1 MKKSNIIVLALSTL
15 LVVCNALPMN
25 NHVENK
31 KEVGISQKEAS
42 KKKSKK
48 KDVSK
53 DENNESDKTVN
64 DTSKQIAEENT
75 IQEDQESVKS
85 DVQTQEK
92 TSNQNTNENKTQ
104 KKVETKQIPVQSI
117 ESNQPSSVTPSK
129 PASIGINQP
138 SSVTPSQP
146 TSNGNTTNAQQPQ
159 KEEQTKILR
168 VTYWVKCDCG
178 KELTHSIDYKDYE
191 SYYNSNDYSVKI
203 LINQLLDEGHCAG
216 HEEVCGAS
224 HYRYGTN
231 ENWIKS

>member
-1 MKKSNIIVLALSTL
+1 MMKKSSIIAIGLSTL

-25 NHVENK
+25 NHVESK
-31 KEVGISQKEAS
+31 KEVIISQKEVS
-42 KKKSKK
+42 KKKTKK
-48 KDVSK
+48 KDVIK
-53 DENNESDKTVN
+53 GETNESDETVN
-64 DTSKQIAEENT
+64 DTSKQDIEENT

-92 TSNQNTNENKTQ
+92 TKIQNTNENKIQ
-104 KKVETKQIPVQSI
+104 KKIETKQPPIQPV
-117 ESNQPSSVTPSK
+117 ESNQPSSVTPS
-129 PASIGINQP
+129 QP
-138 SSVTPSQP
+138 I
-146 TSNGNTTNAQQPQ
+146 SNGNTTNAQQSQ

-178 KELTHSIDYKDYE
+178 KALTHSIDYKDYE

-216 HEEVCGAS
+216 NEEVCGAS

>member
-31 KEVGISQKEAS
+31 KEVVISQKEAS

-48 KDVSK
+48 EDVSK
-53 DENNESDKTVN
+53 AETDESDETVN
-64 DTSKQIAEENT
+64 DISKQTIEEDT
-75 IQEDQESVKS
+75 IHREDQESVKS

-92 TSNQNTNENKTQ
+92 TKIQNTNENKIQ
-104 KKVETKQIPVQSI
+104 KKVETKQTPVQPV
-117 ESNQPSSVTPSK
+117 ESNQPSSVTPSQ
-129 PASIGINQP
+129 PAS
-138 SSVTPSQP
+138 S
-146 TSNGNTTNAQQPQ
+146 GNTTNAQQPQ

-216 HEEVCGAS
+216 NEEVCGAS

-231 ENWIKS
+231 ENWIYK

>member
-1 MKKSNIIVLALSTL
+1 MT
-15 LVVCNALPMN
+15 
-25 NHVENK
+25 
-31 KEVGISQKEAS
+31 

-53 DENNESDKTVN
+53 DETNESDKSVN
-64 DTSKQIAEENT
+64 DTSKQTAEENT

-92 TSNQNTNENKTQ
+92 TSNQNTNENKTK
-104 KKVETKQIPVQSI
+104 KKVETKQTPVQPV
-117 ESNQPSSVTPSK
+117 ESNQPSSVTPSQ
-129 PASIGINQP
+129 PAS
-138 SSVTPSQP
+138 S
-146 TSNGNTTNAQQPQ
+146 GNTTNAQQPQ

-216 HEEVCGAS
+216 NEEVCGAS

-231 ENWIKS
+231 ENWIYK

>member
-1 MKKSNIIVLALSTL
+1 MKKRNVIVLALSTL

-25 NHVENK
+25 NHVESK
-31 KEVGISQKEAS
+31 KAAVISQKEVS
-42 KKKSKK
+42 KKKTKK

-53 DENNESDKTVN
+53 DETNESDEIVN
-64 DTSKQIAEENT
+64 DATKQEIEENL
-75 IQEDQESVKS
+75 
-85 DVQTQEK
+85 EK
-92 TSNQNTNENKTQ
+92 IVEKLDTDLLVNEYSEIRNIATDIEVENTNENKTQ
-104 KKVETKQIPVQSI
+104 KKVETKQTPIQPV
-117 ESNQPSSVTPSK
+117 ESNQPSSVTPSQ
-129 PASIGINQP
+129 PAS
-138 SSVTPSQP
+138 S
-146 TSNGNTTNAQQPQ
+146 GNTTNAQQPQ

-191 SYYNSNDYSVKI
+191 SYYSSNDYSVKT

-216 HEEVCGAS
+216 NEEVCGAS

>member
-1 MKKSNIIVLALSTL
+1 MKKRNVIVLALSTL

-31 KEVGISQKEAS
+31 KEVVISQKEAS

-53 DENNESDKTVN
+53 DEN
-64 DTSKQIAEENT
+64 
-75 IQEDQESVKS
+75 KS

-92 TSNQNTNENKTQ
+92 ASNQNTNENKTQ
-104 KKVETKQIPVQSI
+104 KKVETKQTPIQPV
-117 ESNQPSSVTPSK
+117 ESNQPSSVTPSQ
-129 PASIGINQP
+129 PAS
-138 SSVTPSQP
+138 S
-146 TSNGNTTNAQQPQ
+146 GNTTNAQQPQ

-191 SYYNSNDYSVKI
+191 SYYSSNDYSVKT

-216 HEEVCGAS
+216 NEEVCGAS

>member
-25 NHVENK
+25 NHVESK
-31 KEVGISQKEAS
+31 KEVVISQKEVS

-48 KDVSK
+48 EDVFK
-53 DENNESDKTVN
+53 DENNESDETVN
-64 DTSKQIAEENT
+64 DISKQTIAEENT

-92 TSNQNTNENKTQ
+92 ASNQNTNENKTQ
-104 KKVETKQIPVQSI
+104 KKVETKQIPVQPV
-117 ESNQPSSVTPSK
+117 ESNQPSSVTPSQ
-129 PASIGINQP
+129 PAS
-138 SSVTPSQP
+138 S
-146 TSNGNTTNAQQPQ
+146 GNTTNAQQPQ

-191 SYYNSNDYSVKI
+191 SYYSSNDYSVKT

-216 HEEVCGAS
+216 NEEVCGAS

-231 ENWIKS
+231 ENWIKN

>member
-1 MKKSNIIVLALSTL
+1 MMKKSSIIAIGLSTL
-15 LVVCNALPMN
+15 LVICNALPMN
-25 NHVENK
+25 SHVENK
-31 KEVGISQKEAS
+31 KAVVISQKEVS
-42 KKKSKK
+42 KKKTKK

-53 DENNESDKTVN
+53 DETHESDETVN
-64 DTSKQIAEENT
+64 YTTKQEIEENT

-85 DVQTQEK
+85 DAQTQEK
-92 TSNQNTNENKTQ
+92 TKTQNINENKTQ
-104 KKVETKQIPVQSI
+104 KKVETKQTPVHSV
-117 ESNQPSSVTPSK
+117 ESNQS
-129 PASIGINQP
+129 

-146 TSNGNTTNAQQPQ
+146 ALSGNTTNAQQSQ
-159 KEEQTKILR
+159 KEEQIKILR

-191 SYYNSNDYSVKI
+191 SYYSSNDYSVKT

-216 HEEVCGAS
+216 NEEVCGAS

>member
-15 LVVCNALPMN
+15 LIVCNALPMN
-25 NHVENK
+25 NHVESK
-31 KEVGISQKEAS
+31 KEVVISQKEIS
-42 KKKSKK
+42 KKKIKK

-53 DENNESDKTVN
+53 DETDESVETVN
-64 DTSKQIAEENT
+64 DTSKQTVEENT

-92 TSNQNTNENKTQ
+92 TSNQNTNENKIQ
-104 KKVETKQIPVQSI
+104 KKVEINQIPVQSV
-117 ESNQPSSVTPSK
+117 ESNL
-129 PASIGINQP
+129 P

-146 TSNGNTTNAQQPQ
+146 TSNGNTTNAQQPK

-191 SYYNSNDYSVKI
+191 SYYNSNDYSVKT

-216 HEEVCGAS
+216 NEEVCGAS

>member
-1 MKKSNIIVLALSTL
+1 MKKSSIIAIGLSTL

-25 NHVENK
+25 NHVESK
-31 KEVGISQKEAS
+31 KEEVISQKEAS
-42 KKKSKK
+42 KKKIKK

-53 DENNESDKTVN
+53 DETDESDETVN
-64 DTSKQIAEENT
+64 DTSKQTAEENT
-75 IQEDQESVKS
+75 IQEEQESVKS

-92 TSNQNTNENKTQ
+92 TSNQNTQENKIQ
-104 KKVETKQIPVQSI
+104 KKVEIKQTPAQPV
-117 ESNQPSSVTPSK
+117 ESNQ
-129 PASIGINQP
+129 

-146 TSNGNTTNAQQPQ
+146 TSNGNTTNAQQTQ

-216 HEEVCGAS
+216 NEEVCGAS

-231 ENWIKS
+231 ENWIKG